1 MRIEE
6 ADQCHNYIGAVN
18 KLWNMRCAANVLR
31 SGDNRTS
38 CVFHPCSTPALPES
52 NLYNAVEPEC
62 QLFARVPRIVI
73 RHVCV
78 CALCND
84 EKTAIGNL
92 DTIR

>member
-1 MRIEE
+1 MTSDEYC
-6 ADQCHNYIGAVN
+6 ADRRYSHFRGASS
-18 KLWNMRCAANVLR
+18 
-31 SGDNRTS
+31 SGGNPGGLTLARHSRGGRRTS
-38 CVFHPCSTPALPES
+38 RHNKINNYERPF
-52 NLYNAVEPEC
+52 
-62 QLFARVPRIVI
+62 FARVPRIVI